1 MTEPDVTLTDFA
13 LAAECAIFCA
23 LALRW
28 PASNLRLRYW
38 WVVLFAS
45 IGLGSLLG
53 GIVHGFVEPGPTSE
67 TLWRATLLALGLTTL
82 ATWAIGA
89 HMQFREPAATWVRG
103 AAIAQVVIYS
113 AVVLFVSSSFIVA
126 IATYV
131 PATVFLLVVM
141 ILTYRRAPHRS
152 LAYGIGGLVLT
163 FVAAAVQQLR
173 IAIHPVYFNHNALY
187 HVIQGVA
194 LFLIFLGARRVS
206 TLPAPSPTQGA
217 T

>member
-13 LAAECAIFCA
+13 LAAECAVFCA

-28 PASNLRLRYW
+28 AASNQRLRYW

-67 TLWRATLLALGLTTL
+67 TLWRATLLSLGLTTL
-82 ATWAIGA
+82 ATWTIGA
-89 HMQFREPAATWVRG
+89 QLALREPAATWVRG
-103 AAIAQVVIYS
+103 AAIAQVIVYTI
-113 AVVLFVSSSFIVA
+113 VVLFVSSTFIVA

-131 PATVFLLVVM
+131 PATLFLLVALV
-141 ILTYRRAPHRS
+141 LTYRRAPHRA

-194 LFLIFLGARRVS
+194 LFLIFLGARRVA
-206 TLPAPSPTQGA
+206 TLPATTRG
-217 T
+217 TT